1 MRNGWFKL
9 WRKVVDHPLMGRPA
23 YLAVWVDILAS
34 AAHDGTS
41 RVMFGGKVR
50 GLEPG
55 QFTSGA
61 YQIGRRRG
69 VPRGTVERIIGLFK
83 SEELIEVQ
91 TDSQCSLITVKNWH
105 KYQKVE
111 EEDEERVRNGRGTA
125 EERVRTNKEVKK
137 LRTKELNNMASAPPP
152 PDGSGKS
159 RTPLQETVDRFF
171 DLQGLDPSQRSA
183 SYPRHVRD
191 AQALLRACSGDAK
204 RAQVVLDSLHRW
216 ARSKGLDYT
225 IGTALK
231 QWSRFASQA
240 PAEDH
245 AEKMARVQAEI
256 DRYEKPQKTP

>member
-1 MRNGWFKL
+1 MRNGWLKL

-23 YLAVWVDILAS
+23 YLAVWVDILVS

-50 GLEPG
+50 VLEPG

-61 YQIGRRRG
+61 YQIARRRG

-91 TDSQCSLITVKNWH
+91 TDSQCSLITVKNWNR
-105 KYQKVE
+105 YQKVE
-111 EEDEERVRNGRGTA
+111 EADEERVRNDRGTG

-152 PDGSGKS
+152 PSGSGKV
-159 RTPLQETVDRFF
+159 RTPLQETVDLFF

-191 AQALLRACSGDAK
+191 AQALLKACGGDSAK
-204 RAQVVLDSLHRW
+204 AQAVLGELHRW
-216 ARSKGLDYT
+216 AKAKGLDYG

-231 QWSRFASQA
+231 RWKLFAPQDRSGDYA
-240 PAEDH
+240 A
-245 AEKMARVQAEI
+245 KMAEVQAEI
-256 DRYEKPQKTP
+256 DKHENNP